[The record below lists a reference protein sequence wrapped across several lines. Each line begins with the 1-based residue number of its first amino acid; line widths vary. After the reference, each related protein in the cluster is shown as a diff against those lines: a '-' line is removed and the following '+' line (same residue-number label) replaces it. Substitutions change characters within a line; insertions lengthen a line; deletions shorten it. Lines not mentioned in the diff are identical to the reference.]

1 MCGDGRG
8 APGPA
13 APAKESDLPMQPG
26 RSAHVLARLVALLA
40 AAGLAACGAPGTGGS
55 TEVKAADVP
64 EKPAKAVELNIIDV
78 AGDLQLTQG
87 MIDDFAG
94 AHPDMAGKVTT
105 SKAPA
110 PELAGKIKAQQ
121 AGGQAQLNLVLT
133 GTDGLSA
140 GIKQNLWVKIL
151 PDFAS
156 RFPNLTANYLEPAA
170 KMQELAQGYCVAVT
184 YYPSGPLLEYN
195 PAKVGTPPTTPQ
207 ALLDWAKAHP
217 GKFQYARPANSGP
230 GRTFLMGLPYILGD
244 ADPKDPVNGWDK
256 TWTFLKELHK
266 YIDYY
271 PSGTGDT
278 MKNLGNG
285 SVDMIAS
292 TTGWYINPRVLG
304 TVPAAMKVTHYEGM
318 HWVTDAH
325 YACIPKGVS
334 ADVLAADLQLIA
346 FMLQPKEQAQAYDK
360 GYFYPG
366 PAVRNVTIDMAPA
379 ASQQA
384 IQQFGFPAFDQ
395 WIDAFPKE
403 TSLPADAQVAAFDKW
418 DREVGSGKTK

>member
-1 MCGDGRG
+1 MSQGRR
-8 APGPA
+8 AQV
-13 APAKESDLPMQPG
+13 LP
-26 RSAHVLARLVALLA
+26 RLVAALA
-40 AAGLAACGAPGTGGS
+40 AAGLAGTGLAACGAPAGGGS
-55 TEVKAADVP
+55 SKELKAADVP
-64 EKPAKAVELNIIDV
+64 QKPAKAVGLNIIDV
-78 AGDLQLTQG
+78 AGDLQLTKG
-87 MIDDFAG
+87 MIEDFVK
-94 AHPDMAGKVTT
+94 AHPDVASGANY

-121 AGGQAQLNLVLT
+121 NAGQAQYNLVLT

-140 GIKQNLWVKIL
+140 GIKQGLWVKVL
-151 PDFAS
+151 PDFES
-156 RFPNLTANYLEPAA
+156 RFPNLMTNYLEPAA
-170 KMQELAQGYCVAVT
+170 KMQDLAQGHCIAVT

-195 PAKVGTPPTTPQ
+195 PAKVPTAPATPQ
-207 ALLDWAKAHP
+207 QLLDWAKAHP

-244 ADPKDPVNGWDK
+244 SDPKDPVNGWNK

-266 YIDYY
+266 YVDYY
-271 PSGTGDT
+271 PSGTTET

-334 ADVLAADLQLIA
+334 ADVLAADLQLIG
-346 FMLQPKEQAQAYDK
+346 FMLQPQEQAQAYDG

-366 PAVRNVTIDMAPA
+366 PAVKGVTLDMAPA
-379 ASQQA
+379 DSQKA
-384 IQQFGFPAFDQ
+384 IQQFGVPEFDQ
-395 WIDAFPKE
+395 WIAQFPKE
-403 TSLPADAQVAAFDKW
+403 TSLPAEQQVAAFDKW